1 MKILRYM
8 LVLSMLLSVALTAS
22 AQIDRHDVRAGNRKF
37 RKDNWKEAD
46 ISYRKALVK
55 DSTSVAA
62 NYNLANTLYRQENY
76 EEAEKLMKKIGDNA
90 SASANAADY
99 WYNTGDIAIAK
110 KDWQGAVNAFKEA
123 LLKNPSDMDAKENY
137 IYAKK
142 MLENQ
147 QKNGGNGDGQDNQDQ
162 NNQNQDQNQ
171 NGQDQNGQD
180 QNGQD
185 QNGQDQNKDQN
196 KDQNN
201 DQNKDGQNKDQNQN
215 QNQNNDQGN
224 GGQQPQQGQ
233 QGQEGKISPQQAQQM
248 LRAIQAKEKETQDK
262 VNKEKADALK
272 SRQKEKNW

>member
-1 MKILRYM
+1 MKSFRYIL
-8 LVLSMLLSVALTAS
+8 VVSMLLSVALTAS
-22 AQIDRHDVRAGNRKF
+22 AQVDRHDVRAGNRKF

-147 QKNGGNGDGQDNQDQ
+147 QKNGGGNGDGQ
-162 NNQNQDQNQ
+162 NNQ
-171 NGQDQNGQD
+171 
-180 QNGQD
+180 
-185 QNGQDQNKDQN
+185 DQN

-201 DQNKDGQNKDQNQN
+201 DQNNDGQNKDQDQNQN
-215 QNQNNDQGN
+215 QNQNNGQGN
-224 GGQQPQQGQ
+224 GNQQPP

>member
-1 MKILRYM
+1 
-8 LVLSMLLSVALTAS
+8 MLLSVALTAS
-22 AQIDRHDVRAGNRKF
+22 AQVDRHDVRAGNRKF

-147 QKNGGNGDGQDNQDQ
+147 QKNGGGNGDGQDNQDQ
-162 NNQNQDQNQ
+162 NNQDQNNQNQDQSQNK
-171 NGQDQNGQD
+171 NGQ
-180 QNGQD
+180 
-185 QNGQDQNKDQN
+185 DQN

-201 DQNKDGQNKDQNQN
+201 DQNKDQGQNQNQN
-215 QNQNNDQGN
+215 QNQNNGQGN
-224 GGQQPQQGQ
+224 GNQQSP

>member
-147 QKNGGNGDGQDNQDQ
+147 QKNGGNGDGQNNQDQ

-171 NGQDQNGQD
+171 NGQDQN
-180 QNGQD
+180 
-185 QNGQDQNKDQN
+185 

-201 DQNKDGQNKDQNQN
+201 DQNKDGQNKDQNKDQNQN

>member
-1 MKILRYM
+1 MKSFRYIL
-8 LVLSMLLSVALTAS
+8 VVSMLLSVALTAS
-22 AQIDRHDVRAGNRKF
+22 AQVDRHDVRAGNRKF

-147 QKNGGNGDGQDNQDQ
+147 QKNGGGNGDGQDNQDQ
-162 NNQNQDQNQ
+162 NNQNQDQNNQ
-171 NGQDQNGQD
+171 N
-180 QNGQD
+180 
-185 QNGQDQNKDQN
+185 QDQNKT
-196 KDQNN
+196 
-201 DQNKDGQNKDQNQN
+201 GQDQNQN
-215 QNQNNDQGN
+215 QNNGQGN
-224 GGQQPQQGQ
+224 GNQQPL

>member
-1 MKILRYM
+1 MKSFRYIL
-8 LVLSMLLSVALTAS
+8 VVSMLLSVALTAS
-22 AQIDRHDVRAGNRKF
+22 AQVDRHDVRAGNRKF

-76 EEAEKLMKKIGDNA
+76 DEAEKLMKKIGDNA

-99 WYNTGDIAIAK
+99 WYNTGDIALAK

-147 QKNGGNGDGQDNQDQ
+147 QKNGGGKGDGQDNQDQ
-162 NNQNQDQNQ
+162 NNQNQNQNQ
-171 NGQDQNGQD
+171 NGQ
-180 QNGQD
+180 
-185 QNGQDQNKDQN
+185 DQN

-201 DQNKDGQNKDQNQN
+201 DQNKDGQNKDQD
-215 QNQNNDQGN
+215 QNQNNGQWN
-224 GGQQPQQGQ
+224 ASQQPQ

>member
-123 LLKNPSDMDAKENY
+123 LLKNPADMDAKENY

-147 QKNGGNGDGQDNQDQ
+147 QKNGGGNGDGQDNQDQ
-162 NNQNQDQNQ
+162 NNQDQDQNQ
-171 NGQDQNGQD
+171 NQNGQ
-180 QNGQD
+180 
-185 QNGQDQNKDQN
+185 DQN

-201 DQNKDGQNKDQNQN
+201 DQNKDGQNKDQDQN

-224 GGQQPQQGQ
+224 GSQQPQ

>member
-1 MKILRYM
+1 MKSFRYIL
-8 LVLSMLLSVALTAS
+8 VVSMLLSVALTAS
-22 AQIDRHDVRAGNRKF
+22 AQVDRHDVRAGNRKF

-90 SASANAADY
+90 SVSANAADY

-147 QKNGGNGDGQDNQDQ
+147 QKNGGGNGDGQDNQDQ
-162 NNQNQDQNQ
+162 NNQNQDQNK
-171 NGQDQNGQD
+171 
-180 QNGQD
+180 
-185 QNGQDQNKDQN
+185 NGQDQNKDQN
-196 KDQNN
+196 QDQNN
-201 DQNKDGQNKDQNQN
+201 DGQNKDQNQN
-215 QNQNNDQGN
+215 QNQNNGQGN
-224 GGQQPQQGQ
+224 GNQQPP

>member
-1 MKILRYM
+1 MKSFRYIL
-8 LVLSMLLSVALTAS
+8 VVSMLLSVALTAS
-22 AQIDRHDVRAGNRKF
+22 AQVDRHDVRAGNRKF

-62 NYNLANTLYRQENY
+62 NYNLANALYRQENY

-147 QKNGGNGDGQDNQDQ
+147 QKNGGGKGDGQDNQDQ
-162 NNQNQDQNQ
+162 NNQDQDQNK
-171 NGQDQNGQD
+171 NGQDQN
-180 QNGQD
+180 N
-185 QNGQDQNKDQN
+185 
-196 KDQNN
+196 DQNN
-201 DQNKDGQNKDQNQN
+201 DQNKDGQNKDQDQNRN
-215 QNQNNDQGN
+215 QNQNNGQGN
-224 GGQQPQQGQ
+224 GNQQPS